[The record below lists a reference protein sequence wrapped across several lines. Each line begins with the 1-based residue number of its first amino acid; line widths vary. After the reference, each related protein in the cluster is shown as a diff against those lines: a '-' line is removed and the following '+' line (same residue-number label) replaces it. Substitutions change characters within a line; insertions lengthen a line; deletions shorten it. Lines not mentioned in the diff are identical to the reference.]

1 MSFSLTP
8 PAWLAK
14 VGSRLPCGLVSLH
27 AVAGLELAR
36 MLAGLAPPAELNG
49 HAYAITVSDL
59 GLRHV
64 FRCEQQR
71 FRPVFSPREDVS
83 LSLTATLADFI
94 ALGQGAID
102 ADTLFFQRR
111 LMISGDTELGLIV
124 KNWLD
129 ATQRPAWLSRLFG
142 QA

>member
-1 MSFSLTP
+1 MNPSFTP

-14 VGSRLPCGLVSLH
+14 VGRRLPCGLVSLH

-36 MLAGLAPPAELNG
+36 TLAGLAPPAELNG

-64 FRCEQQR
+64 FRCEEGR
-71 FRPVFSPREDVS
+71 FRPVFQAGSDVS
-83 LSLTATLADFI
+83 LSLTAALSDFI

-129 ATQRPAWLSRLFG
+129 ASQRPAWLARLFG